1 MIRVLWKNVSICEC
15 ARYNKCTARHESGEP
30 IVRMQDEEGLIQRAR
45 QGDLAAVSEL
55 YNLHVARIYQYVR
68 IRTGDDQTAED
79 ITAEVFL
86 RAIESL
92 GSYDDHGAPFIA
104 WLYKIAHARIIDFW
118 RSTKRRQTAP
128 LDDPLLQDGLVMND
142 DAIDVDFL
150 QHRSLASALE
160 QLTDDQQNVI
170 ILKFVQGLG
179 NAEIAQILGK
189 TEGAI
194 KALQRRALETLARLL
209 NHEA

>member
-1 MIRVLWKNVSICEC
+1 
-15 ARYNKCTARHESGEP
+15 
-30 IVRMQDEEGLIQRAR
+30 VRNQDESQLIQRAR

-55 YNLHVARIYQYVR
+55 YNLHVDRIYQYVR
-68 IRTGDDQTAED
+68 YRTGDEQTAED

-92 GSYDDHGAPFIA
+92 GSYTDQGAPFMA
-104 WLYKIAHARIIDFW
+104 WLYRIAHARVIDYW
-118 RSTKRRQTAP
+118 RSLKRRQTAP
-128 LDDPLLQDGLVMND
+128 LDDPLLQDSLVATD

-150 QHRSLASALE
+150 QNRSLWSAVQ

-179 NAEIAQILGK
+179 NAEIAQVLGK

-194 KALQRRALETLARLL
+194 KALQRRALEALTRLL
-209 NHEA
+209 EH

>member
-1 MIRVLWKNVSICEC
+1 VHL
-15 ARYNKCTARHESGEP
+15 
-30 IVRMQDEEGLIQRAR
+30 QDEGQLIQRAR

-55 YNLHVARIYQYVR
+55 YNLHVDRIYRYVR
-68 IRTGDDQTAED
+68 YRAGDDQTAED

-92 GSYDDHGAPFIA
+92 GSYNDQGAPFIA
-104 WLYKIAHARIIDFW
+104 WLYRIAQARIIDFW
-118 RSTKRRQTAP
+118 RSSKRRQTAP
-128 LDDPLLQDGLVMND
+128 LDDPLLQDGLVVTD
-142 DAIDVDFL
+142 EDIDVDFL
-150 QHRSLASALE
+150 QHRSLWSALQ

-170 ILKFVQGLG
+170 ILKFMQGLD
-179 NAEIAQILGK
+179 NTEIAHVLGK

-209 NHEA
+209 DQ

>member
-1 MIRVLWKNVSICEC
+1 MR
-15 ARYNKCTARHESGEP
+15 TQGE
-30 IVRMQDEEGLIQRAR
+30 DHLIQRAQ

-55 YNLHVARIYQYVR
+55 YNLHVDRIYQYVR
-68 IRTGDDQTAED
+68 YRTGDDPTAED

-92 GSYDDHGAPFIA
+92 SSYNDHGAPFIA
-104 WLYKIAHARIIDFW
+104 WLYRIAQARIVDFW
-118 RSTKRRQTAP
+118 RRSKRRQTAP
-128 LDDPLLQDGLVMND
+128 LDDPLLQDGLLTTDEDMN
-142 DAIDVDFL
+142 VDFL
-150 QHRSLASALE
+150 QHQSLWSALQ

-170 ILKFVQGLG
+170 ILKFMQGLD
-179 NAEIAQILGK
+179 NAEIAQALGK

-209 NHEA
+209 DQ

>member
-1 MIRVLWKNVSICEC
+1 MR
-15 ARYNKCTARHESGEP
+15 T
-30 IVRMQDEEGLIQRAR
+30 QDEVQLIQRAR

-55 YNLHVARIYQYVR
+55 YNLHVDRIYQYVR
-68 IRTGDDQTAED
+68 YRTGDDLTAED

-92 GSYDDHGAPFIA
+92 GNYTEHGVPFAA
-104 WLYKIAHARIIDFW
+104 WLYRIAHARVIDYW
-118 RSTKRRQTAP
+118 RSSKRRQTAP
-128 LDDPLLQDGLVMND
+128 LDDPLLQDGLVETD
-142 DAIDVDFL
+142 EAIDVDFL
-150 QHRSLASALE
+150 QHRLLRSALQ

-170 ILKFVQGLG
+170 FLKFVQGLG
-179 NAEIAQILGK
+179 NAEIAKILDK

-209 NHEA
+209 DQSS

>member
-1 MIRVLWKNVSICEC
+1 MHI
-15 ARYNKCTARHESGEP
+15 
-30 IVRMQDEEGLIQRAR
+30 QDEGQLIQRAQ

-55 YNLHVARIYQYVR
+55 YNLHVHRIYQYVR
-68 IRTGDDQTAED
+68 YRTGDDQTAED

-92 GSYDDHGAPFIA
+92 GSYTDQGAPFIA
-104 WLYKIAHARIIDFW
+104 WLYRIAHARIVDLW
-118 RSTKRRQTAP
+118 RSSKRRQTAP
-128 LDDPLLQDGLVMND
+128 LDDPLLQDGLVVTD
-142 DAIDVDFL
+142 EDIDVDFL
-150 QHRSLASALE
+150 QHRSLRSALQ

-170 ILKFVQGLG
+170 ILKFMQGLD
-179 NAEIAQILGK
+179 NTEIAHVLGK

-209 NHEA
+209 DQ

>member
-1 MIRVLWKNVSICEC
+1 
-15 ARYNKCTARHESGEP
+15 
-30 IVRMQDEEGLIQRAR
+30 VRLQDEDQLIQRAR

-55 YNLHVARIYQYVR
+55 YNLHIDRIYKYVR
-68 IRTGDDQTAED
+68 YRTGDDQTAED

-92 GSYDDHGAPFIA
+92 GTYNDQGAPFVA
-104 WLYKIAHARIIDFW
+104 WLYRIAHARVIDYW
-118 RSTKRRQTAP
+118 RSSKRRQTAP
-128 LDDPLLQDGLVMND
+128 LDDPLLQDGLVETD
-142 DAIDVDFL
+142 EAIDIDFL
-150 QHRSLASALE
+150 QHRSLWSALQ

-170 ILKFVQGLG
+170 ILKFVEGLG
-179 NAEIAQILGK
+179 NAEIGQILGK

-209 NHEA
+209 DQ